1 MSKLETLAEF
11 LEVGTDEI
19 TESEYYDNG
28 FSYGNQ
34 EYLVLTD
41 EEADE
46 KAREEIRE
54 TLWAFDANFIMA
66 HAKNYNEM
74 SDYEYR
80 SAVDSLSRAQ
90 RSACENLNGLV
101 FAIIEDFDDFV
112 ESAVMTDGR
121 GHFIAGYD
129 GYENE
134 LNGYYIYRVD

>member
-19 TESEYYDNG
+19 TKSNYYDNG

-41 EEADE
+41 KEADE
-46 KAREEIRE
+46 KAADEIRE
-54 TLWAFDANFIMA
+54 TLWAFNADFIMT
-66 HAKNYNEM
+66 HAKNYDEM
-74 SDYEYR
+74 TDYEYR
-80 SAVDSLSRAQ
+80 SAVDSLEKLQ
-90 RSACENLNGLV
+90 ESACESLNGLV
-101 FAIIEDFDDFV
+101 YAIIEDIDDFV
-112 ESAVMTDGR
+112 EDAIMSDGR
-121 GHFIAGYD
+121 GHFIASYD

>member
-19 TESEYYDNG
+19 EESKYYDNG

-46 KAREEIRE
+46 KVADEIRE
-54 TLWAFDANFIMA
+54 TLFAFNADFIMT

-80 SAVDSLSRAQ
+80 SAVESLSKAQ
-90 RSACENLNGLV
+90 ESACESLNGLV

-112 ESAVMTDGR
+112 ESAVMADGR
-121 GHFIAGYD
+121 GHFISLYD